1 MSQMIYCSVIEH
13 VCWTKFFST
22 GSRQRGG
29 RGNWGKEETGK
40 PGTVLGHGARWLFV
54 NMVLKENAIVGE
66 LASRESI
73 DLWFHLFHLLKIMCY
88 CELCVSYILNF
99 CS

>member
-1 MSQMIYCSVIEH
+1 MSQMIYCSVIKH

-29 RGNWGKEETGK
+29 RGNWGEKKTGK
-40 PGTVLGHGARWLFV
+40 PGTVVGHVARWLFA
-54 NMVLKENAIVGE
+54 NMVLEENATVGE

-73 DLWFHLFHLLKIMCY
+73 DL
-88 CELCVSYILNF
+88 
-99 CS
+99 